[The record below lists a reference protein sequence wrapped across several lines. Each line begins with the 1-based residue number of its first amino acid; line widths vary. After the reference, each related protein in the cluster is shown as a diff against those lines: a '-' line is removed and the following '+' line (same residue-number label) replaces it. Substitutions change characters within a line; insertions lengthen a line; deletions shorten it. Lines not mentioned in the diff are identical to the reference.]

1 MLPRRTLR
9 ATSRTAKKPANS
21 LVNPWVSRMNSSVNQ
36 ISPVGHYARNA
47 AARDH
52 LFRSSGFASR
62 PGPAAS
68 GAEYAVKPHLRAR
81 WKAWAP
87 AGGER
92 QKSNC
97 VKGVIGHS
105 PSALAVV
112 PWPGRKAAVN
122 AVCTRAH
129 SFIKN
134 LGLTP
139 KL

>member
-1 MLPRRTLR
+1 
-9 ATSRTAKKPANS
+9 
-21 LVNPWVSRMNSSVNQ
+21 MNSSANQ

-52 LFRSSGFASR
+52 LFRSSGLASR

-68 GAEYAVKPHLRAR
+68 GAEYAVKPRLRAR

-87 AGGER
+87 AGGKR

-97 VKGVIGHS
+97 VKGVIGCS
-105 PSALAVV
+105 PLASAALQAGPEV
-112 PWPGRKAAVN
+112 AVN
-122 AVCTRAH
+122 AVCMRAH